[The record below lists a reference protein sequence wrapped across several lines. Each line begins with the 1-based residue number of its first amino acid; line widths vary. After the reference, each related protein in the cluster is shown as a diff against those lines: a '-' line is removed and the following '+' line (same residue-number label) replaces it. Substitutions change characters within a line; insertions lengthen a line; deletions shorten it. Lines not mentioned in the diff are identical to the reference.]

1 MSEGQRLDGRHHTT
15 QAVEILNK
23 VHNELPGL
31 AGELDAGQIPVW
43 QGKIKA
49 LVDDVPLIMEKLFLK
64 TQGGTHLAEVSL
76 EKVKELE
83 SAVRQ
88 GIQDKA
94 VADATKAVE
103 DAVEAVEKE
112 FGTFIHK
119 AKTHV
124 IRMT

>member
-1 MSEGQRLDGRHHTT
+1 MSEGQRLDGRHHTA

-23 VHNELPGL
+23 VRNDLPGL
-31 AGELDAGQIPVW
+31 AGKLDAAQIPVW
-43 QGKIKA
+43 EEKIKA
-49 LVDDVPLIMEKLFLK
+49 LVDDTPLIMEKLFLK

-76 EKVKELE
+76 EKVRALE
-83 SAVRQ
+83 SVVAQ
-88 GIQDKA
+88 GFQDKS
-94 VADATKAVE
+94 VADATKAVG

-112 FGTFIHK
+112 FGAFIHK